1 MSKMQE
7 EKNEKQTGKNFPS
20 MSSRQQ
26 ILYLMNKTQNENNW
40 NPDEK
45 ASEVEVMD
53 YQKYFFEKK
62 EKKVIHS
69 LTKIHNKLEKFP
81 S

>member
-1 MSKMQE
+1 MSKMIE
-7 EKNEKQTGKNFPS
+7 DKNEKQTAKTFPL

-26 ILYLMNKTQNENNW
+26 LLYLINKTQNETNW

-45 ASEVEVMD
+45 SPEVELVD

-62 EKKVIHS
+62 EKKVIR
-69 LTKIHNKLEKFP
+69 L
-81 S
+81 